1 VLACCG
7 VKVVTLTLCIVAISC
22 GAYPETLDGVED
34 AASDP
39 TELPSDGAAE
49 ADDPA
54 SWVTGVVVF
63 VNAEIIRVS
72 VGAVVGAATVVA
84 VVVTVAVGV
93 VTVAV
98 GVVTV
103 AVGVVTVAVGV
114 VTVAVGVVA
123 VVAATATPLA
133 EPGLTTATCPAVP
146 TTGKKLSNV
155 MRDNL

>member
-1 VLACCG
+1 MLACCG

-84 VVVTVAVGV
+84 VVVGVVVVGV
-93 VTVAV
+93 VTVVVV

-103 AVGVVTVAVGV
+103 VVVGVVTVVVV
-114 VTVAVGVVA
+114 VT